1 MLCRESFL
9 DPCLSGEQPI
19 QCLVEFVF
27 LGILYGKFFGE
38 CAVVPEPCGG
48 QFGSRVQ
55 ETFDQHGQHQIA
67 FAAGLG
73 TEEWL
78 ECEAAHGAQ
87 HGLDMTVRQGTQH
100 VKRVAGREE
109 GFAGERAANDVDE
122 GRREMRDVAEGFMLD
137 LIAHAEGATEE
148 VGLIDPAFVPAGSC
162 GYMNSARTR
171 RHACS

>member
-78 ECEAAHGAQ
+78 EGGGGPGGPPRPRQTPRERKAQ
-87 HGLDMTVRQGTQH
+87 
-100 VKRVAGREE
+100 RET
-109 GFAGERAANDVDE
+109 FCWPE
-122 GRREMRDVAEGFMLD
+122 GRV
-137 LIAHAEGATEE
+137 
-148 VGLIDPAFVPAGSC
+148 
-162 GYMNSARTR
+162 
-171 RHACS
+171 